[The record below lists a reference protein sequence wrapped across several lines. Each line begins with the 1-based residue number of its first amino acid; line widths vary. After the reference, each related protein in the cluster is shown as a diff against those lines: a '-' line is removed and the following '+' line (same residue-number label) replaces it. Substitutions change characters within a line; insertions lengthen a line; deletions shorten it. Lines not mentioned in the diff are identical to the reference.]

1 MEISNWKWSKKFIK
15 IKVQKKNNW
24 KETKEKM
31 ELGNIE
37 SGMILEGKV
46 KNIKPYG
53 AFIEVESGIT
63 GLLRIDD
70 ISISR
75 IKNPSER
82 LNIGQN
88 IKVMVKSIDIS
99 ENKIN
104 FSHKELLGN
113 WDENIENGE
122 TVVYDGKITVPEE

>member
-1 MEISNWKWSKKFIK
+1 
-15 IKVQKKNNW
+15 
-24 KETKEKM
+24 M
-31 ELGNIE
+31 ELGNLE

-82 LNIGQN
+82 
-88 IKVMVKSIDIS
+88 
-99 ENKIN
+99 
-104 FSHKELLGN
+104 
-113 WDENIENGE
+113 
-122 TVVYDGKITVPEE
+122 